1 MHARRFLVLV
11 LLAILTVAC
20 VETTPAPR
28 PAALDWA
35 AFAAPPAAYRPW
47 VRWWWPGGD
56 VEDGELAREVG
67 VLVAAGIG
75 GAEIQ
80 AFAAALNPDA
90 SEDELESR
98 YSWGTDGFHVHVS
111 AALNAAEAEGL
122 EISLTLGSGWPA
134 GGDHLGPEDSLKT
147 LLTSEHPV
155 TGPGTATITL
165 TGPDQAPFYQIAESA
180 EAMGEPMARYMG
192 DQASLVSVVAGKV
205 VDGARDPN
213 PLVLTD
219 QVWLDPASIV
229 VLTDQVAGDILEWE
243 VPSGSWVVVGF
254 WAGPDGEYVSL
265 NAYPWKAWVADHMDA
280 AAMTDTLDHLL
291 DPVLG
296 HQALTGFFIDS
307 FELKAERLWA
317 ADFLEE
323 FRARRGYDPEPWLP
337 VVMVPGA
344 DNHIFDGAGIPRS
357 APFALGA
364 DDARVRHDW
373 QHTVSDLFI
382 ERTVKTSTNWAEA
395 RGLRSRIQ
403 AYGVAIDVIAAAGSA
418 HVPEAEQ
425 LYAGGSEFFIKGVS
439 AGAHLAGR
447 SVVSA
452 ESMVWSGKDHMLTPT
467 KLKAA
472 ADKLFTA
479 GVNRILF
486 HGFPYRKQEGYGD
499 QGWHPFSSPWSGAGT
514 YASNVGESSPYWE
527 FMPKINRYL
536 ARAQWALRQGI
547 PDTDV
552 AVYYPFLGFSA
563 ALGRLDDWDEELYKG
578 AFPGEPGDD
587 RDALFDLVDAILGPA
602 DPGPAVDWMRQVKPL
617 LEDLEAQGLTWEW
630 VNDSALATAVVLED
644 GRIQLGE
651 AAYGAVFVANAP
663 WMEVAAAEALAA
675 AHAGGA
681 EIVVEGPSPA
691 QTPGLDTA
699 GLDDQVAAAA
709 LGSGSWPDATF
720 FAGDGI
726 RSIRRR
732 IDNDAHLVFF
742 RNPAASTVSLSIP
755 MEGCAAALLLDPWEG
770 TFRQVEE
777 GIRDEI
783 LAPWGSRI
791 LTCGL
796 APPALEDGWVDVT
809 GHEFRST
816 VGVDTW
822 ELRVTG
828 ADVAGGEVVMD
839 AGDLPDWRDVEAL
852 RYSSSPG
859 VYTGRVAFDVAPAG
873 LAVIRLGAVDGAA
886 RVWVNGTDAGAAL
899 VPPFDVDVTGMLLDG
914 DNELEVT
921 VIPPLRN
928 RLVGHGLAGAA
939 EYPQYAKDETLVPV
953 GLRGPVEVLFY

>member
-1 MHARRFLVLV
+1 MPGRSVLV
-11 LLAILTVAC
+11 ILTILLIAC
-20 VETTPAPR
+20 AEAPPPPPSA

-35 AFAAPPAAYRPW
+35 AFAAPSSEYRPW

-56 VEDGELAREVG
+56 VEDEELAREVG
-67 VLVAAGIG
+67 VLVAAGMG

-80 AFAAALNPDA
+80 AFAAALDPDA
-90 SEDELESR
+90 AADELERR
-98 YSWGTDGFHVHVS
+98 YSWGTDGFLDHVS
-111 AALNAAEAEGL
+111 AALDAAADEGL

-147 LLTSEHPV
+147 LLISEHPV
-155 TGPGTATITL
+155 TGPGTAKIAL
-165 TGPDQAPFYQIAESA
+165 TGPEQAPFYQIAESA
-180 EAMGEPMARYMG
+180 EAMGEPMARFMG

-219 QVWLDPASIV
+219 QVWLDHASIV
-229 VLTDQVAGDILEWE
+229 VLTDQVAGDVLEWE
-243 VPSGSWVVVGF
+243 VPSGKWVVVGF

-265 NAYPWKAWVADHMDA
+265 HAYPGEAWVADHLDA

-296 HQALTGFFIDS
+296 HDVLVGFFIDS
-307 FELKAERLWA
+307 FELKAERVWA

-344 DNHIFDGAGIPRS
+344 DNHIFDGAGIPRT
-357 APFALGA
+357 APFGIGA

-373 QHTVSDLFI
+373 QRTVSDLFI
-382 ERTVKTSTNWAEA
+382 ERTVEASTNWAEA

-403 AYGVAIDVIAAAGSA
+403 AYGVAIDVIEAAAA
-418 HVPEAEQ
+418 THVPEAEQ

-447 SVVSA
+447 GVVSA

-514 YASNVGESSPYWE
+514 YASNVGEGSPYWE

-536 ARAQWALRQGI
+536 ARVQWALRQGV

-587 RDALFDLVDAILGPA
+587 RDALFDLLDAILGPS
-602 DPGPAVDWMRQVKPL
+602 DPGPAVDWMRTVKPL
-617 LEDLEAQGLTWEW
+617 LEGLEADGLTWEW
-630 VNDSALATAVVLED
+630 VNDAALAEAVVLDD

-651 AAYGAVFVANAP
+651 AAYGAVLVANAP

-675 AHAGGA
+675 AQADGA
-681 EIVVEGPSPA
+681 QVVVEGSSPA
-691 QTPGLDTA
+691 QVPGLDTG
-699 GLDDQVAAAA
+699 GLDDRVAAAA
-709 LGSGSWPDATF
+709 LGSGSWPGATF

-732 IDNDAHLVFF
+732 VDDAHIVFC
-742 RNPAASTVSLSIP
+742 RNPAASTVSLSVP
-755 MEGCAAALLLDPWEG
+755 MEGCAAALILDPWEG

-777 GIRDEI
+777 GTQSEI

-796 APPALEDGWVDVT
+796 ASPALEDGWVDVT

-816 VGVDTW
+816 VKVDTW
-822 ELRVTG
+822 ELCVKG

-839 AGDLPDWRDVEAL
+839 AADLPDWRDVEAL
-852 RYSSSPG
+852 RFSSSPG
-859 VYTGRVAFDVAPAG
+859 VYTARVAFSGAPAG

-886 RVWVNGTDAGAAL
+886 RVRVNGVDAGAAL
-899 VPPFDVDVTGMLLDG
+899 VPPFELDVTGMLVDG

-928 RLVGHGLAGAA
+928 RLVGHGLAGAE
-939 EYPQYAKDETLVPV
+939 EYPQYAKEETLVPV
-953 GLRGPVEVLFY
+953 GLRGPVEVHYY